1 MGLRLHCALLPT
13 GPPKIKAVKKSEHA
27 TEGETVVLACK
38 SESFP
43 PVTDWLWY
51 KINDDG
57 VQVRAA
63 PAWGGAKAWAFALQG
78 LPVPRFSLTRLRAS
92 W

>member
-1 MGLRLHCALLPT
+1 MLCSPP
-13 GPPKIKAVKKSEHA
+13 GPPKVKAVKKSEHA

-51 KINDDG
+51 KINDNE

-63 PAWGGAKAWAFALQG
+63 PAWGGAKAWASALLQG
-78 LPVPRFSLTRLRAS
+78 LPVPRFSTTRPRTRL
-92 W
+92 